1 MNKQKEFKKMK
12 NKKNVFTLIELLVVI
27 AIIAILAA
35 MLLPALSKAR
45 AKARAISCT
54 NNLKQIA
61 LFATLYTNDYDGVLF
76 CGRGDVGFEYP
87 LGTLGKYFQ
96 PKTNMEV
103 CPGAKPFTYVDS
115 VKTYATRGANDFPIN
130 SGLRVTKQIDSVW
143 NLYLFTHCLKYPDK
157 HFQYGDSRESETDET
172 QCSQCFLTNANGKK
186 KHFSLHHGG
195 RCNLAYID
203 GHVSA
208 VNQGNFLDDVKQEFI
223 DNGKT
228 GAKTWFYMFLEGGV
242 QFESP
247 SVTGK

>member
-1 MNKQKEFKKMK
+1 MK
-12 NKKNVFTLIELLVVI
+12 TKKNVFTLIELLVVI

-61 LFATLYTNDYDGVLF
+61 LFATLYANDYDGVLF
-76 CGRGDVGFEYP
+76 CGRGEIGFEYP
-87 LGTLGKYFQ
+87 LGTLGKYFK

-115 VKTYATRGANDFPIN
+115 IKTYATRGANDFPTN
-130 SGLRVTKQIDSVW
+130 PGLRINKQIDTVW

-172 QCSQCFLTNANGKK
+172 QCSQCFLTQGNSWK

-208 VNQGNFLDDVKQEFI
+208 VNQGEFFDDVKQEFI
-223 DNGKT
+223 YNGKT
-228 GAKTWFYMFLEGGV
+228 DEEKAFYFFLEGGV
-242 QFESP
+242 AFKTAY
-247 SVTGK
+247 VKGL